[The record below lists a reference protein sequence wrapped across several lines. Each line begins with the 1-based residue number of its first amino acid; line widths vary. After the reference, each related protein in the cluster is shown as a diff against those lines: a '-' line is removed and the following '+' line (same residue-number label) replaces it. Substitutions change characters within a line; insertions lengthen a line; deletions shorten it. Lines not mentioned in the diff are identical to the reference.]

1 MSGRPASG
9 VDGQPHG
16 DSRNRAGDSLAAGLE
31 AMAADRA
38 TAGTAP
44 ALAVGV
50 FTGGKLRAAV
60 LRGSIDG
67 AGRPPRADTAFRIAS
82 CTKSFTAAAV
92 LILRDRGLLDLDSEV
107 STHLPYLRLTG
118 PGVDMP
124 NGPLTLRMLLNM
136 SGGLPTD
143 DPWAD
148 RQEAMSGADF
158 EELLGAGVRLVRT
171 PGTAYEYSNLGYA
184 MLGAVITAAA
194 GRDCTEVVRQ
204 ELLEP
209 LGLWSTGFDAG
220 VRAAGG
226 VAQGYCRRGGAWELQ
241 PFSGPGAFSAIG
253 GLFSTLN
260 DLGRWADWLAD
271 GFTGGPEPAGEPLS
285 RASRREMQQLHRYAG
300 PDNLVPEG
308 TGGTGGSGAGVGGY
322 GFGLRVLEDPARGLV
337 IGHSGGYPG
346 FSSHMT
352 WHPASGTAVVGFEN
366 ASYAKVGGLVREVL
380 AGVLDGHAGP
390 PRGGP
395 ASGGPASGE
404 AATPA
409 AEEPVRTGVT
419 PWPETLAARAV
430 VERLVEAWDDGLAR
444 SVFAGNVELDE
455 AIADRRHRLQQA
467 LAAVGPLRNGAGEPG
482 LSVTAARLEW
492 VIPGTLGALHCE
504 LSMTPE
510 AVPKVQS
517 LTFSAVTSTRVDA
530 VAPVRT

>member
-1 MSGRPASG
+1 MSARPAPG
-9 VDGQPHG
+9 ADGQPDG
-16 DSRNRAGDSLAAGLE
+16 DSGNPAGDSLPARLE

-38 TAGTAP
+38 AAGTAP

-50 FTGGKLRAAV
+50 FTGGKLRAAA

-107 STHLPYLRLTG
+107 SAHLPYLRLTG
-118 PGVDMP
+118 AGEDMP
-124 NGPLTLRMLLNM
+124 SGPLTLRMLLTM

-148 RQEAMSGADF
+148 RQEAMSGRDF

-171 PGTAYEYSNLGYA
+171 PGTSYEYSNLGYA

-194 GRDCTEVVRQ
+194 GRDYTEVVRQ

-209 LGLWSTGFDAG
+209 LGLWSTGFDAD

-260 DLGRWADWLAD
+260 DLGRWAEWLAD
-271 GFTGGPEPAGEPLS
+271 GFTDGPEPAGEPLS

-300 PDNLVPEG
+300 PENLVPEG
-308 TGGTGGSGAGVGGY
+308 TGGSGRTVGSGGPGGSGAGVGGY

-380 AGVLDGHAGP
+380 AGVLDGH
-390 PRGGP
+390 
-395 ASGGPASGE
+395 GGPASGE
-404 AATPA
+404 AGTPA
-409 AEEPVRTGVT
+409 AEVPVGTGVT

-430 VERLVEAWDDGLAR
+430 VDRLVEAWDDGLAR

-467 LAAVGPLRNGAGEPG
+467 LATVGPLRNGAGEPG

-517 LTFSAVTSTRVDA
+517 LTFSAVTSTPVDA
-530 VAPVRT
+530 TAPVRT

>member
-1 MSGRPASG
+1 MSARPAAG
-9 VDGQPHG
+9 VDGQPGGGTDGEG
-16 DSRNRAGDSLAAGLE
+16 DRFAASLDAL
-31 AMAADRA
+31 AADRA
-38 TAGTAP
+38 AAGTAP

-60 LRGSIDG
+60 LRGSIDE

-107 STHLPYLRLTG
+107 STHLPYVRLTG
-118 PGVDMP
+118 PGEDMP
-124 NGPLTLRMLLNM
+124 NAPLTLRMLLTM

-148 RQEAMSGADF
+148 RQEAIPCTDF
-158 EELLGAGVRLVRT
+158 EDLLGAGVRLVRT

-184 MLGAVITAAA
+184 MLGAVITAVA
-194 GRDCTEVVRQ
+194 GRDYTEVVRQ

-209 LGLWSTGFDAG
+209 LGLVSTGFDVR

-226 VAQGYCRRGGAWELQ
+226 VAQGYCRRGEAWEPQ

-253 GLFSTLN
+253 GLFSTLT

-271 GFTGGPEPAGEPLS
+271 GFTDGPEPAGEPLS
-285 RASRREMQQLHRYAG
+285 RASRREMQQLHRYSG
-300 PDNLVPEG
+300 PENLVPAGTRG
-308 TGGTGGSGAGVGGY
+308 TGAAAGAVTGVGGY

-380 AGVLDGHAGP
+380 AGVLDGDTERPA
-390 PRGGP
+390 GGP
-395 ASGGPASGE
+395 APGGLATLAPGE
-404 AATPA
+404 RP
-409 AEEPVRTGVT
+409 RTGVM
-419 PWPETLAARAV
+419 PWPETLAARIV

-455 AIADRRHRLQQA
+455 SIADRRHRLQLA
-467 LAAVGPLRNGAGEPG
+467 LATVGPLRHGAGEPG

-492 VIPGTLGALHCE
+492 VIPGSRGGLSCE
-504 LSMTPE
+504 VSMTPE

-517 LTFSAVTSTRVDA
+517 LTFSAVTSTPVDA